1 VSQPYRPPLQ
11 TTQFLLH
18 EVLKAHQSLS
28 SLDRF
33 SNTDPALMDQI
44 LEEASKFVEFQISP
58 LNEMGDRTGCVWKGG
73 QVSTPPGFKEA
84 YQSFWQS
91 GWASLTTQEEDGGQA
106 LPALLEFILY
116 EWLSAANHGWTMAP
130 GLLHGAYECIRHHAS
145 EELKAT
151 YLEKIGTGEWLATM
165 CLTEPQAGSDLGLVS
180 TKARACPDGSY
191 EITGTKIFISGGEHD
206 LSENIVHLVLARVTG
221 AQEGSRGLSLFLV
234 PKFYPDGQRSAVYC
248 ERIEEKMGI
257 HASPTCV
264 MRFEDAKAWLVGN
277 ENQGLKAMFIMMNAA
292 RLHVALQGVGLLDS
306 SLQKAH
312 AYAQER
318 RQMRAPKAR
327 IKASEHGG
335 HKNTAEKADLIIEH
349 PQIQRTLL
357 SQNAWV
363 QGMRI
368 LAYKT
373 AIHLDLAAYS
383 ADPDLRERAQRWC
396 TMITPILKSAC
407 TESGFLGS
415 SECLQVFG
423 GHGYIKEWGIEQNV
437 RDARIAMIYEGT
449 NEIQAID
456 LLLRKIAS
464 DSGMQLSLMMDEL
477 MDQLPSTHP
486 STPSVLRLFE
496 RIKTLTHQLMQNKEQ
511 ASFQYQLSLIAS
523 DYLRLLS
530 LALMSWSW
538 SQIER
543 ALSER
548 QEEAGGQEFTSFMV
562 KSSVAFKTFILPQTE
577 SLISLIEHVHSQ
589 QLPLSEALTM
599 E

>member
-1 VSQPYRPPLQ
+1 
-11 TTQFLLH
+11 
-18 EVLKAHQSLS
+18 
-28 SLDRF
+28 
-33 SNTDPALMDQI
+33 
-44 LEEASKFVEFQISP
+44 
-58 LNEMGDRTGCVWKGG
+58 
-73 QVSTPPGFKEA
+73 
-84 YQSFWQS
+84 
-91 GWASLTTQEEDGGQA
+91 
-106 LPALLEFILY
+106 
-116 EWLSAANHGWTMAP
+116 
-130 GLLHGAYECIRHHAS
+130 
-145 EELKAT
+145 
-151 YLEKIGTGEWLATM
+151 
-165 CLTEPQAGSDLGLVS
+165 
-180 TKARACPDGSY
+180 
-191 EITGTKIFISGGEHD
+191 
-206 LSENIVHLVLARVTG
+206 
-221 AQEGSRGLSLFLV
+221 
-234 PKFYPDGQRSAVYC
+234 
-248 ERIEEKMGI
+248 MGI
-257 HASPTCV
+257 HSSPTCV
-264 MRFEDAKAWLVGN
+264 MRFESAKAWLVGN

-318 RQMRAPKAR
+318 RQMRAPKAHN
-327 IKASEHGG
+327 KAVDQADAKSTS
-335 HKNTAEKADLIIEH
+335 NKADLIIEH

-373 AIHLDLAAYS
+373 AINLDIAAYS
-383 ADPDLRERAQRWC
+383 ADSDLKESAQRWC

-456 LLLRKIAS
+456 LLVRKIAS
-464 DSGMQLSLMMDEL
+464 DSGMQLNLMIDEL
-477 MDQLPSTHP
+477 MGQLPSTHP

-530 LALMSWSW
+530 LALMAWSW

-543 ALSER
+543 ALSDREQGIGR
-548 QEEAGGQEFTSFMV
+548 DEFTSFMM

-577 SLISLIEHVHSQ
+577 SLISLIEHVHAQ
-589 QLPLSEALTM
+589 QVPLSESLTID
-599 E
+599 